1 MAKFTK
7 AAIAQSFMKLL
18 NKQTFDKITVKD
30 IVDDCGINRNTF
42 YYNYSDIYALVDD
55 ILQNEVNSIV
65 EKQGDYHSWNEGL
78 MCAADFAI
86 QNKRAVYHLYNS
98 VKRQQI
104 ERYFD
109 RVIYDVVLNFV
120 LKRSQGHSI
129 SRADIQFVAR
139 FYSCALLGLIEKW
152 LDAGMKDDFYEII
165 NKTGVL
171 FDSNINRAIEVF
183 DNK

>member
-1 MAKFTK
+1 M
-7 AAIAQSFMKLL
+7 
-18 NKQTFDKITVKD
+18 
-30 IVDDCGINRNTF
+30 
-42 YYNYSDIYALVDD
+42 
-55 ILQNEVNSIV
+55 
-65 EKQGDYHSWNEGL
+65 
-78 MCAADFAI
+78 
-86 QNKRAVYHLYNS
+86 
-98 VKRQQI
+98 
-104 ERYFD
+104 
-109 RVIYDVVLNFV
+109 LNFV

-129 SRADIQFVAR
+129 SRADTEFVAR